1 LYREP
6 SPAYTCATGG
16 LGAEGRRKNFGHMNL
31 EAIDKRNLALLGGV
45 MALRILEVMLPQS
58 AVGDVREV
66 LSNDELPSTI
76 AVWETSLGDKD
87 TMIRIVAE
95 AESTEALMDAISQRL
110 SHTQGFRILI
120 VPVEGMIPRPEEPE
134 REQQEKPTPR
144 VGRVSREEL
153 YSELA
158 DAASPNLVY
167 MSLVGLSTIVAA
179 VGLLHANLP
188 AIVGAMV
195 IAPFLGPNIAL
206 ALATALGD
214 YRLAQRAAT
223 SFIAGLVLSFVVSFV
238 AGLIVGVDTTI
249 PTISQVTNVW
259 WGDIVL
265 ALASGIAGVLAFT
278 TGISEALVG
287 VMVAV
292 ALLPPWVTFGML
304 VGAGE
309 YTAALRALM
318 LFAANVM
325 AINLAGVG
333 LLLIQGVHPAAWWE
347 KKKAKRASLIAMS
360 VWLVLIM
367 LLLIALYF
375 LRLAKI

>member
-1 LYREP
+1 
-6 SPAYTCATGG
+6 
-16 LGAEGRRKNFGHMNL
+16 
-31 EAIDKRNLALLGGV
+31 

-58 AVGDVREV
+58 AAEDVQEV
-66 LSNDELPSTI
+66 LSNKELPQPI
-76 AVWETSLGDKD
+76 AVWQSRLSDEEI
-87 TMIRIVAE
+87 MVRIVAE
-95 AESTEALMDAISQRL
+95 AECTEAIMDAISQRL
-110 SHTQGFRILI
+110 SHSQGFRILI
-120 VPVEGMIPRPEEPE
+120 VPLEGTIPRPEEPE
-134 REQQEKPTPR
+134 EEQKEKQSPR

-153 YSELA
+153 YADLS

-167 MSLVGLSTIVAA
+167 LSLVGLSTIVAA
-179 VGLLHANLP
+179 VGLQHANIP

-214 YRLAQRAAT
+214 YRLAQRAAI
-223 SFIAGLVLSFVVSFV
+223 SFIAGLVLSFVVSV
-238 AGLIVGVDTTI
+238 TAGFIVGADTTI
-249 PTISQVTNVW
+249 PTIAQVTNVW

-265 ALASGIAGVLAFT
+265 AFAAGIAGVLAFT

-309 YTAALRALM
+309 HQAALSALM
-318 LFAANVM
+318 LFAGNVI

-333 LLLIQGVHPAAWWE
+333 LFLIQGVHPAVWWE
-347 KKKAKRASLIAMS
+347 KKKAKRASLVAMS
-360 VWLVLIM
+360 VWLVLIL

-375 LRLAKI
+375 LRLARI